1 MRPEVLLE
9 MASVAQKAGDRPRAR
24 KLYEAALAKNPRDA
38 EALAGLGDLAR
49 AEGRSTDAIGYYQRA
64 LAISP
69 SFFPALLS
77 LGDTLWD
84 TGDKDAARKRYADIV
99 DRAPSG
105 SYPARVRDRATP

>member
-1 MRPEVLLE
+1 